1 MKKFKCYKCGAIAAV
16 DDSAQRATCPN
27 CGTVCSLMPAQP
39 QVRQEA
45 PVRQDTQEREGAQGG
60 VAPAPM
66 PVKAPAAPNV
76 PAVAPAPAPQNAGM
90 MPFPP
95 VGAGGAAEYA
105 ERAAIIGI
113 LERYVP
119 RKSYGIL
126 VQTIMTA
133 PMPMVRNTLNVKLR
147 SAAVTAALSW
157 MFFYTGIDRLYA
169 GYIALGVCKWIFG
182 CFTAFI
188 WNMVDLF
195 VSNGDARKKNLE
207 RILAACGM
215 QPAPSKQKKEKE

>member
-1 MKKFKCYKCGAIAAV
+1 
-16 DDSAQRATCPN
+16 
-27 CGTVCSLMPAQP
+27 
-39 QVRQEA
+39 
-45 PVRQDTQEREGAQGG
+45 
-60 VAPAPM
+60 
-66 PVKAPAAPNV
+66 
-76 PAVAPAPAPQNAGM
+76 M

-95 VGAGGAAEYA
+95 VGAGGVAEYA

-133 PMPMVRNTLNVKLR
+133 P

-188 WNMVDLF
+188 WNIVDLF
-195 VSNGDARKKNLE
+195 VSYRGARKKNLE
-207 RILAACGM
+207 KILAACGM